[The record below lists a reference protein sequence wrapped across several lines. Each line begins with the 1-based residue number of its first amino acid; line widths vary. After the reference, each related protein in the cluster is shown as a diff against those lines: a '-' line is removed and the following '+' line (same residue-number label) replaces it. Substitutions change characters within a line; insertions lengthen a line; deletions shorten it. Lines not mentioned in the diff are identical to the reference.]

1 MSFVNVLEGIADPA
15 AVDDWTEI
23 FNDAIGEAVADGH
36 AGVLVPARDAP
47 YPFKPPTDPNRNM
60 SIDLRGVHDFVLTG
74 EGPRSVLAM
83 TGQGAWRLIHIG
95 NEATDVVVRDLCLDA
110 SKAEQPED
118 PEKRD
123 DQSHL
128 VVIGASKP
136 PKTRGA
142 RRVSIIDCIHRQALS
157 DGVAIVPNSST
168 DRRDEVSDI
177 TIAGC
182 HFLGNRRSGVSNQ
195 RLAKRVSILHNRFE
209 GTSDADIDFEPS
221 TNLADAGPSGYLI
234 MGNTMVRSGPTSVS
248 VTLSGSS
255 PESRSRVNTL
265 AYNQILNGRLGV
277 HDAQDLAIVGNYI
290 EAGRDVPGAV
300 VLLSG
305 AIERVLFADNSVV
318 RPPNSPDGTLM
329 NLTSEPTDYA
339 LTGADVATDTLFRE
353 GHRLQRGTGPLRA
366 SVDQH
371 GGALP
376 GGLIEGD
383 DYWAIPVDEHHF
395 QLATTPDN
403 ALLGQAVNLTSTG
416 SPSFHLLRHGF
427 PRTVNISRN
436 RFSTFRGAPE
446 GEPLITISN
455 ASTIS
460 FRDNDLASYAG
471 VEIAVA
477 LKFESK
483 HNVHKRQVA
492 GWDVVGNRFR
502 GSAKLPPRFED
513 QPTGHF
519 DTCVSMVATRDV
531 VGNVRVAENTF
542 SGCRRQVLLHAEAAN
557 GSLPAGAF
565 VRAPHVT
572 GNIGDGF
579 LALDGV
585 PAVLVGG
592 NLGHTPPTGA
602 RFCGP
607 GEPDFAAP
615 IGSLYSPMDGSAQDL
630 LYINTDG
637 ANQWKPILV
646 AP

>member
-1 MSFVNVLEGIADPA
+1 
-15 AVDDWTEI
+15 
-23 FNDAIGEAVADGH
+23 
-36 AGVLVPARDAP
+36 
-47 YPFKPPTDPNRNM
+47 
-60 SIDLRGVHDFVLTG
+60 
-74 EGPRSVLAM
+74 
-83 TGQGAWRLIHIG
+83 
-95 NEATDVVVRDLCLDA
+95 
-110 SKAEQPED
+110 
-118 PEKRD
+118 
-123 DQSHL
+123 
-128 VVIGASKP
+128 
-136 PKTRGA
+136 
-142 RRVSIIDCIHRQALS
+142 
-157 DGVAIVPNSST
+157 
-168 DRRDEVSDI
+168 
-177 TIAGC
+177 
-182 HFLGNRRSGVSNQ
+182 
-195 RLAKRVSILHNRFE
+195 
-209 GTSDADIDFEPS
+209 
-221 TNLADAGPSGYLI
+221 
-234 MGNTMVRSGPTSVS
+234 
-248 VTLSGSS
+248 
-255 PESRSRVNTL
+255 
-265 AYNQILNGRLGV
+265 
-277 HDAQDLAIVGNYI
+277 
-290 EAGRDVPGAV
+290 
-300 VLLSG
+300 
-305 AIERVLFADNSVV
+305 
-318 RPPNSPDGTLM
+318 
-329 NLTSEPTDYA
+329 
-339 LTGADVATDTLFRE
+339 
-353 GHRLQRGTGPLRA
+353 
-366 SVDQH
+366 
-371 GGALP
+371 
-376 GGLIEGD
+376 
-383 DYWAIPVDEHHF
+383 
-395 QLATTPDN
+395 
-403 ALLGQAVNLTSTG
+403 VNLTSTG
-416 SPSFHLLRHGF
+416 SPTFHLRRHGF

-436 RFSTFRGAPE
+436 RFSTFRAPE

-513 QPTGHF
+513 RPTGHF
-519 DTCVSMVATRDV
+519 DTCVSMSATRDV

-579 LALDGV
+579 LELDGV

-615 IGSLYSPMDGSAQDL
+615 IGSLYSPMDGSAEDL